1 MFSRFRIRRVA
12 ALLLIAVGCFF
23 TAVGWFGRTSDSGG
37 PVLYQAVADGG
48 TLQSF
53 TITVHDVTLIPC
65 DLDEAADATDTEADV
80 TEMEVDI
87 GGVEDDAVGV
97 EIDVDGV
104 EPDVDRVEADSSA
117 GSIVGD
123 LASWIT
129 GSQRVLAGHGEGTDE
144 GQVVGQWAV
153 SATNETVA
161 PTDLGTGWLHHDS
174 YCEAQIGLADR
185 VAESTTNGAPTI
197 VARTS
202 DQTTSTDTSW
212 GIQLPLVNADGD
224 TVEAVPDTDLV
235 VQIQLVVPDDYVI
248 EPGEDGARDL
258 LRSIAVSSRAA
269 VIS

>member
-1 MFSRFRIRRVA
+1 MFSRVRIRRVA
-12 ALLLIAVGCFF
+12 ALLLIAAGCIF
-23 TAVGWFGRTSDSGG
+23 TAIGWFGRTNDSGG

-48 TLQSF
+48 TLQTF

-65 DLDEAADATDTEADV
+65 DLDEAVDAADTKADV
-80 TEMEVDI
+80 TEIEADV
-87 GGVEDDAVGV
+87 VGV
-97 EIDVDGV
+97 EVDVGGVDPDVDGANPGVDGV
-104 EPDVDRVEADSSA
+104 EPDSSA
-117 GSIVGD
+117 GSIVDD
-123 LASWIT
+123 LVSWIT
-129 GSQRVLAGHGEGTDE
+129 GSQPVLAGHGAGTDE

-153 SATNETVA
+153 SATDETAA

-185 VAESTTNGAPTI
+185 TTGSTTNGAPTI
-197 VARTS
+197 LATAS
-202 DQTTSTDTSW
+202 GQTTSTETSW

-235 VQIQLVVPDDYVI
+235 VQIQLVVSDDYVI

-258 LRSIAVSSRAA
+258 LRSVAASSSAV